1 MLVSAGELRDE
12 LRHGSSPFLTAR
24 RAIAGLSVFSGVI
37 MGGIG
42 LFQMGI
48 YKNIPE
54 PKWEGLDAN
63 KVNGSLEAY
72 SMFGT
77 PDALLGMASYAA
89 TACLAGMGGK
99 NRWKHTPWIPLAMAG
114 KTAVDT
120 ALAAKLTVDQWT
132 KYRAFC
138 IWCLMA
144 AAATF
149 ATAPLALPEAKAAWK
164 RLQEV

>member
-24 RAIAGLSVFSGVI
+24 RVIVGLSFFSGVI
-37 MGGIG
+37 LGGIG
-42 LFQMGI
+42 LFQMGM
-48 YKNIPE
+48 YKKIPE
-54 PKWEGLDAN
+54 PKWPGFDAN

-72 SMFGT
+72 SMFAT

-99 NRWKHTPWIPLAMAG
+99 NRWKHAPWIPLTMAG
-114 KTAVDT
+114 KTVVDS

-138 IWCLMA
+138 IWCLMT

-149 ATAPLALPEAKAAWK
+149 ATAPLALPEARAAWK
-164 RLQEV
+164 HVK

>member
-1 MLVSAGELRDE
+1 MLVSAGELRHD

-24 RAIAGLSVFSGVI
+24 RVIVGLSFFSGVI
-37 MGGIG
+37 LGGIG

-48 YKNIPE
+48 FKKIPE
-54 PKWEGLDAN
+54 PKLPGFDAN

-72 SMFGT
+72 SMFAT

-89 TACLAGMGGK
+89 TACLAGMGGR
-99 NRWKHTPWIPLAMAG
+99 NRWRYTPWIPLMMSG
-114 KTAVDT
+114 KTLADT
-120 ALAAKLTVDQWT
+120 ALAAKLTADQWT

-138 IWCLMA
+138 IWCLLT

-149 ATAPLALPEAKAAWK
+149 ATVPLALPEAKAAWK
-164 RLQEV
+164 RLK

>member
-1 MLVSAGELRDE
+1 
-12 LRHGSSPFLTAR
+12 
-24 RAIAGLSVFSGVI
+24 
-37 MGGIG
+37 
-42 LFQMGI
+42 
-48 YKNIPE
+48 
-54 PKWEGLDAN
+54 
-63 KVNGSLEAY
+63 
-72 SMFGT
+72 MFGT